1 VESASPAPVAVQFG
15 VINQASEDC
24 GAQVS
29 SCDVEHQ
36 HSWFKVIESNKEA
49 KHVGN
54 ILDTDKD
61 SYMLNPCDVPS
72 KYVVVELCDDIL
84 IDTIH
89 FANLEIFSS
98 TISEVRVSIA
108 DRCVCVRVWSW

>member
-1 VESASPAPVAVQFG
+1 MFDAVQ
-15 VINQASEDC
+15 
-24 GAQVS
+24 
-29 SCDVEHQ
+29 
-36 HSWFKVIESNKEA
+36 VIESNKEA
-49 KHVGN
+49 KHVSN

-61 SYMLNPCDVPS
+61 SYLLNPCDAPH

-108 DRCVCVRVWSW
+108 DRCATCVSLSCF